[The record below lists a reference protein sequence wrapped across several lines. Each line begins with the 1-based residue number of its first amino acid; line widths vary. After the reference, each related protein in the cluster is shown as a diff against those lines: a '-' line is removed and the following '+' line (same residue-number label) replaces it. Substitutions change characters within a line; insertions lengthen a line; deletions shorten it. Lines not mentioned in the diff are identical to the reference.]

1 MDSNSHPRKV
11 ISIQGLSKSF
21 WGQSIF
27 NNLNLDV
34 YAHSFSILIAPNGT
48 GKSTLLRI
56 ILGLERE
63 DEGTIK
69 FHDGLKRMDIGFV
82 AENIEFDPHC
92 SVKKFLKFYKTLYEN
107 FKMKWLIECAEKR
120 NINLNL
126 TFSKLSRG
134 QKMQIL
140 LLSQLA
146 RSPKILLVDEITS
159 VLDPYSKEY
168 YLALLHQYQEE
179 GGTILLTTNILTE
192 IEKFGDRIIMLRNGS
207 ISLHEKTTTIIN
219 DHKKL
224 LMREIDF
231 NHLFQAQTRSNAIK
245 ETFVIEKTFLN
256 GQPYY
261 QWLVNLR
268 QFNQLLQQPYFV
280 YFQHSS
286 ISMEDIFRFI
296 YKNSILEQS
305 DQVSQGDLVRG
316 KSDLEAA

>member
-1 MDSNSHPRKV
+1 MDSKNHPSKI
-11 ISIQGLSKSF
+11 ISIHGLSKSF

-34 YAHSFSILIAPNGT
+34 YTHSFSILIAPNGT

-63 DEGTIK
+63 DEGVITL
-69 FHDGLKRMDIGFV
+69 HDGLKRKDIAFV

-92 SVKKFLKFYKTLYEN
+92 SVKKFLKFYATLFPN
-107 FKMKWLIECAEKR
+107 FKMKWLMECADQR

-126 TFSKLSRG
+126 NFSKLSRG

-146 RSPKILLVDEITS
+146 RNPKILLVDEITS

-168 YLALLHQYQEE
+168 YLALLHQYQQE

-192 IEKFGDRIIMLRNGS
+192 IEKFGDRIIMLRDGG
-207 ISLHEKTTTIIN
+207 ISLHDKTLTIIN

-231 NHLFQAQTRSNAIK
+231 NKLFQGQTKSNSIK
-245 ETFVIEKTFLN
+245 ENFVIEKTFFD

-261 QWLVNLR
+261 QWLVNLA
-268 QFNQLLQQPYFV
+268 QFNQLVQQPYFV

-296 YKNSILEQS
+296 YKNSMLERK
-305 DQVSQGDLVRG
+305 DQTSQEVLLRS